1 MPLSLC
7 AAALGLTLLVLGSPA
22 LAETATKEKVMAA
35 IPELED
41 LAKQVIAKGQVP
53 GLSVAVVYKD
63 EVVYLGGFGLREIGK
78 PGKVDADTVFHLAS
92 LAKPLS
98 ATVVAALV
106 SDGIVSWDSRIADL
120 DPAFKLH
127 DAYPTEQVTITDLF
141 NHRSGLSGN
150 AGDDLEALGF
160 DRAAILPRLHY
171 LKPTSSFRAGY
182 AYSNFGLT
190 EGAVAAAKPTG
201 KSWED
206 VCNEKLFK
214 PLGMRSTSPRHA
226 DFLTHENR
234 AEMHV
239 PIDGKWT
246 ALIKRNPDPQAPAGG
261 TEFKCARSCTMDAP
275 RARRRQIQRRAA
287 HQARGD
293 GADASAAVR
302 SGHQPGHRRAHL
314 LWAWLEHR
322 FQPPW
327 DSVGPCRRIQPGRAH
342 GG

>member
-22 LAETATKEKVMAA
+22 LAETATKENVMAA

-141 NHRSGLSGN
+141 NHRSGLPATQVTISKRW
-150 AGDDLEALGF
+150 ASIAPLSC
-160 DRAAILPRLHY
+160 RA
-171 LKPTSSFRAGY
+171 
-182 AYSNFGLT
+182 
-190 EGAVAAAKPTG
+190 
-201 KSWED
+201 
-206 VCNEKLFK
+206 CN
-214 PLGMRSTSPRHA
+214 
-226 DFLTHENR
+226 
-234 AEMHV
+234 
-239 PIDGKWT
+239 I
-246 ALIKRNPDPQAPAGG
+246 
-261 TEFKCARSCTMDAP
+261 
-275 RARRRQIQRRAA
+275 
-287 HQARGD
+287 
-293 GADASAAVR
+293 
-302 SGHQPGHRRAHL
+302 
-314 LWAWLEHR
+314 
-322 FQPPW
+322 
-327 DSVGPCRRIQPGRAH
+327 
-342 GG
+342 